1 MQRPTHNATTRRQHN
16 KQEEGTTTMARV
28 GIASGSDDYSRG
40 SSSSGQNKVSID
52 FESIRLHVSSWV
64 ARVQSRI
71 SLDTLRPLPVFLGIN
86 PTNSCFSAEAFT
98 PPVKK
103 IDKSSFEKIKSRMKL
118 NFAFFVSNYALV
130 ASMVALVVAMLH
142 PGMLLAV
149 GLIWGLWTFHHF
161 LIRHEFI
168 VFGFPVHS
176 LLTIQQRFYTLFV
189 LTTFVVVWK
198 CLKPTILFLFVSG
211 MIIVT
216 HSFLRDPKH
225 IESSNAD
232 WLEGGGGTHDSDEEG
247 GSGGEASTESEVL
260 VERPKGGVQRRGDTL

>member
-1 MQRPTHNATTRRQHN
+1 
-16 KQEEGTTTMARV
+16 MARV

-40 SSSSGQNKVSID
+40 GASSSSGKVSID

-71 SLDTLRPLPVFLGIN
+71 SLDTLRPLPVFLGVN

-130 ASMVALVVAMLH
+130 AAMVAVVVALLH
-142 PGMLLAV
+142 PGMILAV

-176 LLTIQQRFYTLFV
+176 LLTIQQRFYALFV
-189 LTTFVVVWK
+189 LTTIVVIVK
-198 CLKPTILFLFVSG
+198 CLRPTILFLTVSG
-211 MIIVT
+211 LIIIT

-225 IESSNAD
+225 IESSAD
-232 WLEGGGGTHDSDEEG
+232 WLEGGGGGTHDSEDEEG
-247 GSGGEASTESEVL
+247 GSSTESEVL
-260 VERPKGGVQRRGDTL
+260 VERPKGGGSVQRRGD

>member
-1 MQRPTHNATTRRQHN
+1 MS
-16 KQEEGTTTMARV
+16 RV
-28 GIASGSDDYSRG
+28 GIAPGTDDYSRG
-40 SSSSGQNKVSID
+40 SSSSGKHKVSID

-71 SLDTLRPLPVFLGIN
+71 SLETLRPLPVFLGIN

-130 ASMVALVVAMLH
+130 AAMVAVVVALLH
-142 PGMLLAV
+142 PGMILSV

-176 LLTIQQRFYTLFV
+176 LLTIQQRFYALFV
-189 LTTFVVVWK
+189 LTAVVVILK
-198 CLKPTILFLFVSG
+198 CLKPTLLFLTVSG
-211 MIIVT
+211 LIIIT

-225 IESSNAD
+225 IESSAD
-232 WLEGGGGTHDSDEEG
+232 WLEGGGTHDSDNEDEEG
-247 GSGGEASTESEVL
+247 GGSSTESEVL
-260 VERPKGGVQRRGDTL
+260 VERPKGGGVQRRGD

>member
-1 MQRPTHNATTRRQHN
+1 
-16 KQEEGTTTMARV
+16 MARV
-28 GIASGSDDYSRG
+28 GIAPGSDDYSRG
-40 SSSSGQNKVSID
+40 SSSPGQNKVSID

-71 SLDTLRPLPVFLGIN
+71 SLDTLRPLPVFLGMN

-103 IDKSSFEKIKSRMKL
+103 IDKSSLEKIKSRMKL

-130 ASMVALVVAMLH
+130 ASMAALVVAMLH
-142 PGMLLAV
+142 PGMILAV
-149 GLIWGLWTFHHF
+149 GFIWGLWTFHHF
-161 LIRHEFI
+161 LIRHELI
-168 VFGFPVHS
+168 VFGLPVHS

-189 LTTFVVVWK
+189 LTTLVVLWK
-198 CLKPTILFLFVSG
+198 CLKPTLLFLTVSTL
-211 MIIVT
+211 IIVT
-216 HSFLRDPKH
+216 HAFLRDPKH

-232 WLEGGGGTHDSDEEG
+232 WLEGGAGANHDSDEEG

-260 VERPKGGVQRRGDTL
+260 VERPKGGGGGASSSAAVQRRGDTL

>member
-1 MQRPTHNATTRRQHN
+1 
-16 KQEEGTTTMARV
+16 MARV

-40 SSSSGQNKVSID
+40 VSSGKHKVSID

-71 SLDTLRPLPVFLGIN
+71 SLETLRPLPVFLGIN

-118 NFAFFVSNYALV
+118 NFAFFVTNYALV

-142 PGMLLAV
+142 PGMILSV

-189 LTTFVVVWK
+189 LTTFAVVWK
-198 CLKPTILFLFVSG
+198 CLMPTILFLTVSG
-211 MIIVT
+211 LIILT
-216 HSFLRDPKH
+216 HAFLRDPKH
-225 IESSNAD
+225 IESSAD
-232 WLEGGGGTHDSDEEG
+232 WLEGGGTHDSDEEG
-247 GSGGEASTESEVL
+247 GSGGDASTESEVL
-260 VERPKGGVQRRGDTL
+260 VERPKGTVQRRGDAL